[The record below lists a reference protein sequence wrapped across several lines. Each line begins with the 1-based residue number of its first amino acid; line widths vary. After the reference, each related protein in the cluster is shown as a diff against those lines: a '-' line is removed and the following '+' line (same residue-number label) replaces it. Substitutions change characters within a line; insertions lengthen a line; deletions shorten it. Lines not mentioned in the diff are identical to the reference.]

1 MKKTIKKLLRKAERG
16 QAIILIAFAFVGLVA
31 MVGLVTD
38 TGIMLIE
45 YGKIKRSVDAA
56 AIAAAQEYRPR
67 ANGSTIDLDR
77 LENAAISILNLNQ
90 VQNLSNIQI
99 HTCEPTD
106 TARPALCNPDLNPL
120 NNPGANRK
128 LVSVTASSNVEFGFL
143 RVIGIRS
150 ATLTAAS
157 VGEAATIDLVLVMD
171 TSGGMAYQTGAETYN
186 ASATPPIDTYKESDK
201 GSASDP
207 GDDPSVCNLD
217 NSCEPMR
224 VVKNTAWNFVSR
236 LYFPYDRVSIIT
248 MTNQANGTREPK
260 EVIPLTGDRGT
271 VEHEIAGV
279 TVFQPRNCF
288 GDLDH
293 DDDVDLDDLDLAVLA
308 NPAADKG
315 SCLNYDGNGYFQGEI
330 CQVYEIQMNAVI
342 DYVIAGGSLPSNSV
356 PLPNPSS
363 CPSSNIGGAL
373 KKAGLALQGTG
384 EHPTTMRP
392 KSFWVVV
399 GLFGGGANATDPAP
413 SYPNGFCPQN
423 TWVIAP
429 DFNINQGPWCL
440 DPNPT
445 PRHTAS
451 DMMTYNDPING
462 GSSTFTLFDADDYAR
477 FQADEL
483 ANSVSGNGVTI
494 YTIGLGR
501 TIQNVGSDNGVKM
514 TNGYKPAEDLLTYIA
529 QDAGGSGVNHGQYF
543 FAETSTTLEAIF
555 EKIAQNIATKISE

>member
-1 MKKTIKKLLRKAERG
+1 MKNKLEKLLRKTEKG
-16 QAIILIAFAFVGLVA
+16 QAIILIAFAFIGLVA

-67 ANGSTIDLDR
+67 ANGSSLDLDR

-90 VQNLSNIQI
+90 VHNLSNIQI

-120 NNPGANRK
+120 NNPSANRK
-128 LVSVTASSNVEFGFL
+128 LVSVTASSNVDFGFL

-150 ATLTAAS
+150 ATLTASS

-171 TSGGMAYQTGAETYN
+171 TSGGMAYQTGAETYDD
-186 ASATPPIDTYKESDK
+186 SVTPPIDTYKGSDK
-201 GSASDP
+201 GTPSDP
-207 GDDPSVCNLD
+207 FGDDPSVCNLD

-224 VVKNTAWNFVSR
+224 VVKNTAWDFVSR
-236 LYFPYDRVSIIT
+236 LYFPYDRVSVIT
-248 MTNQANGTREPK
+248 MTNQASGTREPT

-293 DDDVDLDDLDLAVLA
+293 DEDVDLDDLDLAGS
-308 NPAADKG
+308 AAQKG

-330 CQVYEIQMNAVI
+330 CQAYEIQMNAVI
-342 DYVIAGGSLPSNSV
+342 DYVINGGSLPSNSV

-373 KKAGLALQGTG
+373 RLAGDALQGIGT
-384 EHPTTMRP
+384 HPTTMRP

-399 GLFGGGANATDPAP
+399 GLFGGGANASDPDEDGD
-413 SYPNGFCPQN
+413 YPYGYCPQN

-429 DFNINQGPWCL
+429 DFGINQGPWCL

-445 PRHTAS
+445 PRHTPS
-451 DMMTYNDPING
+451 DMMTYNDPITG
-462 GSSTFTLFDADDYAR
+462 SSSTFTLFDADDYAR
-477 FQADEL
+477 FRADEL
-483 ANSVSGNGVTI
+483 ATSISGNGVTI

-501 TIQNVGSDNGVKM
+501 TIRNVGFDNGVKM
-514 TNGYKPAEDLLTYIA
+514 TNGYMPAEDLLTYIA

-543 FAETSTTLEAIF
+543 FAETSTSLEAIF
-555 EKIAQNIATKISE
+555 EKIAQNIATKIAE